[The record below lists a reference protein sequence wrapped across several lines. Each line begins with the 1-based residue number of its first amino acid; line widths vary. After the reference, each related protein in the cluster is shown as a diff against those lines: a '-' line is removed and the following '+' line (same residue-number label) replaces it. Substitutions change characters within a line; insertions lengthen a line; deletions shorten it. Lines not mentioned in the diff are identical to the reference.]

1 MITTL
6 FRTPVRPSISERWDG
21 LRVSASRPAT
31 TARPSREPCDV
42 RIRNRMSLSPFIFFA
57 SACNVVASVSTVA
70 LPPVLVLYFTTTG
83 SPPNRLATICAAP
96 VASRRKTPSSP
107 NRPNDTTVILRG
119 FSAACTVATVDA
131 NVRRKTMTG
140 ALSRL
145 TKDSIVT
152 TNLHFNNVQG
162 HSREINRRLGNADS
176 TAPRVITACRPLLG
190 LPSNRPAAG
199 KENAGVS
206 WLIARFS
213 RMSGPIA
220 QARIECWL
228 AQSVRTSPRR
238 SAWYDIWLDASKKR
252 LQGET

>member
-1 MITTL
+1 
-6 FRTPVRPSISERWDG
+6 
-21 LRVSASRPAT
+21 
-31 TARPSREPCDV
+31 
-42 RIRNRMSLSPFIFFA
+42 MSLSPLIFFA

-107 NRPNDTTVILRG
+107 NRPNHTTVTLRG

-152 TNLHFNNVQG
+152 TNLHSDNVQG
-162 HSREINRRLGNADS
+162 MSERSGRAS
-176 TAPRVITACRPLLG
+176 TRSTPVQLVQTC
-190 LPSNRPAAG
+190 
-199 KENAGVS
+199 
-206 WLIARFS
+206 ARS
-213 RMSGPIA
+213 KLSYIV
-220 QARIECWL
+220 AR
-228 AQSVRTSPRR
+228 
-238 SAWYDIWLDASKKR
+238 
-252 LQGET
+252 

>member
-6 FRTPVRPSISERWDG
+6 FRTPVRPSILERWDG
-21 LRVSASRPAT
+21 LRVSTSRPAT

-42 RIRNRMSLSPFIFFA
+42 RIRNRISLSPFILFA

-96 VASRRKTPSSP
+96 AASRRKQPSSP
-107 NRPNDTTVILRG
+107 NRPKDTTVILRG

-152 TNLHFNNVQG
+152 TNLHSNNVQACPNAPG
-162 HSREINRRLGNADS
+162 ELVLIRAGAIGPDMREKQTIIHRS
-176 TAPRVITACRPLLG
+176 TL
-190 LPSNRPAAG
+190 
-199 KENAGVS
+199 
-206 WLIARFS
+206 
-213 RMSGPIA
+213 
-220 QARIECWL
+220 
-228 AQSVRTSPRR
+228 
-238 SAWYDIWLDASKKR
+238 
-252 LQGET
+252 